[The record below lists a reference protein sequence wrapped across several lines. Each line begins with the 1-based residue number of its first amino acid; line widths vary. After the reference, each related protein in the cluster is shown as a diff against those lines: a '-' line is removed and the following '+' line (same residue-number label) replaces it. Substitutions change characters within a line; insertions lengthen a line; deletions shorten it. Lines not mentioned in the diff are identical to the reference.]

1 MKRLI
6 VFIKIVLLCSLQTI
20 AQSEE
25 VLERYKTIMDDVFS
39 GIPSSKV
46 TTGLLIEKAIPYVN
60 LSKYD
65 GSKQSDTISYSLWK
79 KLYKQYCFA
88 HYDYTNVDFSKD
100 FLETEDSKEEIQMG
114 MLLFEYNQVKPEA
127 VPNGQIV
134 MDSVQGKIIDKTSS
148 STQVL
153 DEKWCFSIA
162 PLVSE
167 ITVGTYYF
175 SFPETY
181 FLGNRRNQLQD
192 LSVDFCDGNGFV
204 SVGVGQSRMVVYEN
218 PGEKTITAR
227 AKVSGTYLYGKGK
240 LVVNSLSGVS
250 DNMLKS
256 VSFSVEPDFG
266 PESFWSNDIESQYA
280 YYGRC
285 QSDGTLRKPYI
296 IVSGFDPMDNN
307 RLIDEGDDKVNLYRV
322 SNKNGYLDQLR
333 NDGYD
338 IIIYRSKNSGESIIP
353 NALNLVDFIQKINSE
368 KTSNNELIIAGAS
381 MGGLVVR
388 YALTYMEYHKID
400 HQTKLFISVDSP
412 QEGANIPLGIQY
424 MVKCLADDLGEYI
437 SDMVMLYDMK
447 NQMLDSDAAQEMLL
461 YHYKGTRGS
470 EANCSSKRDE
480 FVAELKSI
488 GNFPKQCRSI
498 GLSMGSGNGQQQ
510 GFASGDLLIKKNP
523 SFLPFDFTPG
533 VQLAWEF
540 AAYAV
545 PDKSSHL
552 IYEEALTPKT
562 CIQILTLNG
571 FEQKCMQILPTI
583 ASRNVSVDNT
593 ISIDNAP
600 GSINKIHNLKIVD
613 EKFPKLKPVIKALDI
628 LGNIEFDS
636 HPDNFIPTYS
646 SLGLQNVSNN
656 PSIDVKAYLAGRS
669 GIMKVS
675 DNLYVRTNSS
685 NVTLFDVLYVEN
697 ENLDHIYDKD
707 KVGVFTEEMNSV
719 MLQESSSENIYVENT
734 TMRNGHRKAIEARSN
749 VFIGN
754 SVDDLDYNNG
764 DVIVESGATMSVL
777 ANEKISI
784 EPGTKIKKGASFSAR
799 IGNDTYCDE
808 SNMNYVKSYDMV
820 VDDYDD
826 VTLPGNDMIPLITQY
841 SDPVIVYPNPV
852 KDELYISS
860 NKLNNKVCIY
870 DVKGKKIL
878 AKKFDK
884 NIEVEFSKFPQGTYV
899 IQVTQGNG
907 HIETKQIIKQ

>member
-6 VFIKIVLLCSLQTI
+6 VFIQIVLFCSLQTF

-25 VLERYKTIMDDVFS
+25 VLKRYKTIMDEVFS

-88 HYDYTNVDFSKD
+88 HYDYSNVDFNQD
-100 FLETEDSKEEIQMG
+100 FLEIEDSEDEIQMG

-134 MDSVQGKIIDKTSS
+134 MDSVQGKIIDKTSL

-153 DEKWCFSIA
+153 DEKWCFSIV
-162 PLVSE
+162 PLISE

-175 SFPETY
+175 SFSENY
-181 FLGNRRNQLQD
+181 FIGNRKNQIQE
-192 LSVDFCDGNGFV
+192 LSVDFDDGQGFV
-204 SVGVGQSRMVVYEN
+204 LVGMGQSRMVIYEN
-218 PGEKTITAR
+218 PGEKTITVR
-227 AKVSGTYLYGKGK
+227 AKVLGTYFYGKGK
-240 LVVNSLSGVS
+240 LVVNSLSDVS

-256 VSFSVEPDFG
+256 MSFSVEPDFG
-266 PESFWSNDIESQYA
+266 PESFWSNNIESQYA

-285 QSDGTLRKPYI
+285 QSDGTIRKPYL

-353 NALNLVDFIQKINSE
+353 NALNLVDFIQKINTE

-424 MVKCLADDLGEYI
+424 MVKYLNSDLLE
-437 SDMVMLYDMK
+437 SMDELKEAENNML
-447 NQMLDSDAAQEMLL
+447 NSDAAKEMLL
-461 YHYKGTRGS
+461 YHHTATSGKT
-470 EANCSSKRDE
+470 AHCSDKRTD
-480 FVAELKSI
+480 FVNDLMRL
-488 GNFPKQCRSI
+488 GNFPKNCRTI
-498 GLSMGSGNGQQQ
+498 GLSMGSGNGTKQ
-510 GFASGDLLIKKNP
+510 GFAPGSLLLKKDP
-523 SFLPFDFTPG
+523 TMSVLSPLGIRPKISWDFY
-533 VQLAWEF
+533 V
-540 AAYAV
+540 YAV
-545 PDKSSHL
+545 PDKESHL
-552 IYEEALTPKT
+552 VYEEGIYTNVCYNGLFIKE
-562 CIQILTLNG
+562 CMSLN
-571 FEQKCMQILPTI
+571 TI
-583 ASRNVSVDNT
+583 TSRTIYVDNT
-593 ISIDNAP
+593 MPIDDAP
-600 GSINKIHNLKIVD
+600 GSIRNLHNMGDFRERKDLFGIDYVD
-613 EKFPKLKPVIKALDI
+613 LLDI
-628 LGNIEFDS
+628 IGAVECDS
-636 HPDNFIPTYS
+636 NPDNFIPTYS
-646 SLGLQNVSNN
+646 SLGLQNLTN
-656 PSIDVKAYLAGRS
+656 PSIDIKSYLLGRTDM
-669 GIMKVS
+669 MKVS
-675 DNLYVRTNSS
+675 NNMFVKTKPSS
-685 NVTLFDVLYVEN
+685 VSLFDVLYVEDR
-697 ENLDHIYDKD
+697 NLDHIYDND
-707 KVGVFTEEMNSV
+707 KVGVFTEDMTAV
-719 MLQESSSENIYVENT
+719 MLQESSSENLYVENET
-734 TMRNGHRKAIEARSN
+734 VLNGHRKAVEARTN
-749 VFIGN
+749 AFIGN
-754 SVDDLDYNNG
+754 SVDNLDYNNG
-764 DVIVESGATMSVL
+764 NVIVESGATMSVL

-784 EPGTKIKKGASFSAR
+784 EPGTKIKKGASFSAK

-808 SNMNYVKSYDMV
+808 SNMNYVKSYNIIDE
-820 VDDYDD
+820 DYDE
-826 VTLPGNDMIPLITQY
+826 VIQPENEMVSLITQY

-852 KDELYISS
+852 KDELCISS
-860 NKLNNKVCIY
+860 NKLNNRVNIY

-878 AKKFDK
+878 ARKFDK
-884 NIEVEFSKFPQGTYV
+884 NIEVEFSKFPLGTYV
-899 IQVTQGNG
+899 IQVVQGNG
-907 HIETKQIIKQ
+907 HIETKQIIKNK

>member
-100 FLETEDSKEEIQMG
+100 FLETGDSKEEIQMG

-256 VSFSVEPDFG
+256 MSFSVEPDFG
-266 PESFWSNDIESQYA
+266 PESFWSNDIEARYA
-280 YYGRC
+280 IYNRC
-285 QSDGTLRKPYI
+285 NSDGSIRKPYV
-296 IVSGFDPMDNN
+296 IVSGFDPQDKN
-307 RLIDEGDDKVNLYRV
+307 RLIDTSDKVNLYRV

-338 IIIYRSKNSGESIIP
+338 IVIYRSNNSIESIKA

-412 QEGANIPLGIQY
+412 QEGANVPLGIQY
-424 MVKCLADDLGEYI
+424 MIKYLNIDLFEKVDDL
-437 SDMVMLYDMK
+437 SDAENNML
-447 NQMLDSDAAQEMLL
+447 NSDAAKEMLL
-461 YHYKGTRGS
+461 YHHTATSGKT
-470 EANCSSKRDE
+470 AQCSDKRTA
-480 FVAELKSI
+480 FVNDLVRL
-488 GNFPKQCRSI
+488 GNFPRNCRTI
-498 GLSMGSGNGQQQ
+498 GLSMGSGNGTRQ
-510 GFASGDLLIKKNP
+510 GFDPGSLLLKKDP
-523 SFLPFDFTPG
+523 TMSVLSPVGIRPKISWDFY
-533 VQLAWEF
+533 V
-540 AAYAV
+540 YAV
-545 PDKSSHL
+545 PDHESHL
-552 IYEEALTPKT
+552 VYEEGIYTNVCYNGLFIKECMSLNTLTSR
-562 CIQILTLNG
+562 
-571 FEQKCMQILPTI
+571 TI
-583 ASRNVSVDNT
+583 YVDNT
-593 ISIDNAP
+593 MPIDDAP
-600 GSINKIHNLKIVD
+600 GSIQNFHNTGAFRGVGYLLGKDYMEIIETIGDVD
-613 EKFPKLKPVIKALDI
+613 Y
-628 LGNIEFDS
+628 DS

-646 SLGLQNVSNN
+646 SLGLQNITDPSIDIKSYLSKRTDMMKVSNN
-656 PSIDVKAYLAGRS
+656 MFVKTKPSD
-669 GIMKVS
+669 
-675 DNLYVRTNSS
+675 
-685 NVTLFDVLYVEN
+685 VTLFDVLYVEDT
-697 ENLDHIYDKD
+697 NLDHIYDGD
-707 KVGVFTEEMNSV
+707 KVGVFTEDMTEV
-719 MLQESSSENIYVENT
+719 MLQESSSENIYVENE
-734 TMRNGHRKAIEARSN
+734 TMANGHRKAVEARSN

-764 DVIVESGATMSVL
+764 DVVVESGATMSVL

-784 EPGTKIKKGASFSAR
+784 EPGTKIKKGASFSAK

-820 VDDYDD
+820 EDDYGD
-826 VTLPGNDMIPLITQY
+826 VSFPENEMVSLITQY

-852 KDELYISS
+852 KNELYISS
-860 NKLNNKVCIY
+860 NKLNNKVSIY
-870 DVKGKKIL
+870 DVKGKKIFV
-878 AKKFDK
+878 KKFDK
-884 NIEVEFSKFPQGTYV
+884 NIEVEFSKYPQGTYV
-899 IQVTQGNG
+899 IQVIQGSG